1 MKKLL
6 LFIYLIIIFSTGSI
20 ATEIEGTIYDLS
32 LRKVPNSLIEI
43 NTEPQQKYV
52 SIDGQYTLNVP
63 PGKYTLIAKFPATGT
78 PLLIDIEEIE
88 IKEEGTF
95 NLDLF
100 LIDDLSDLD
109 EYYNEP
115 DIDEDLDPTTKKTY
129 WEYIF
134 LTILIL
140 IIIGVIIYLKSKP
153 KPIPPIT
160 PIIKEEPKNLATQV
174 LNFIEKEERATQK
187 DIRKQ
192 FPYSEAKISLIISE
206 LEHNNKIKKIKK
218 GRGNI
223 IIINKP
229 TKDI

>member
-6 LFIYLIIIFSTGSI
+6 LFIYLIIIFSTASI
-20 ATEIEGTIYDLS
+20 ATEI
-32 LRKVPNSLIEI
+32 
-43 NTEPQQKYV
+43 
-52 SIDGQYTLNVP
+52 
-63 PGKYTLIAKFPATGT
+63 
-78 PLLIDIEEIE
+78 
-88 IKEEGTF
+88 EGTF